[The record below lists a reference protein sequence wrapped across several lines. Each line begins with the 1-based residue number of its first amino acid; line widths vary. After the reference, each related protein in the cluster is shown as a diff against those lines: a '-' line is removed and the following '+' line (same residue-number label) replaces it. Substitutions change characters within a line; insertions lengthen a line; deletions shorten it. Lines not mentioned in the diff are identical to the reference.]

1 MERLLVSTAIE
12 ESWIDAEPMLFLGE
26 WCRHPSRRHRWED
39 LDIEVVPYHWSDR
52 AKVEGDRRYLDDLY
66 EVLLGELADELNERH
81 GVDHGIRYWRI
92 LLGPWLG
99 FVIQEIFDR
108 WETISA
114 AVSGFHVSG
123 TIVLEGLPDARTAY
137 DMADHLALTN
147 SWEWNHHLSSMIL
160 QGFTNVDCLPKAVA
174 DEPGFRLSWDP
185 VEPAGPMSLAHWLV
199 VAGSDL
205 LSRCTSS
212 TDALVINSGLRSLR
226 DELTLQRRLGQVPCL
241 RRVEQP
247 VCVAAE
253 SDQRGWSLG
262 EADPGSF
269 DSCVRKLVPWLLP
282 SAYLEGYGSLG
293 AQINRLRWP
302 ERPSVVFTSASHFYD
317 DVFKAWC
324 AEKVE
329 AGAPLVIGQH
339 GGHVGIGWSF
349 VHDHQMEIADR
360 FLSWGWEAAKDPKV
374 VPVGMLKAPVLPD
387 RPLDGDGRAVLI
399 LGNETAQLTSLTSS
413 ALSSQFNDY
422 LEELHTFAEELTEEV
437 RGELTVRLSRHDI
450 DWEVGERWRSR
461 HPEVALDDGHR
472 SVLDLLSETRLF
484 ITTNNG
490 TTFLESIYL
499 DVPTV
504 MFWDTGKW
512 GLTNLAIPVFAELR
526 AAGVFFDDPIDAARH
541 VSEIWDDVGS
551 WWENPA
557 VREAVASFS
566 VQFCRRSPD
575 VVDGVRSELASVS
588 GGR

>member
-1 MERLLVSTAIE
+1 
-12 ESWIDAEPMLFLGE
+12 
-26 WCRHPSRRHRWED
+26 
-39 LDIEVVPYHWSDR
+39 
-52 AKVEGDRRYLDDLY
+52 
-66 EVLLGELADELNERH
+66 
-81 GVDHGIRYWRI
+81 
-92 LLGPWLG
+92 
-99 FVIQEIFDR
+99 
-108 WETISA
+108 
-114 AVSGFHVSG
+114 
-123 TIVLEGLPDARTAY
+123 
-137 DMADHLALTN
+137 
-147 SWEWNHHLSSMIL
+147 
-160 QGFTNVDCLPKAVA
+160 
-174 DEPGFRLSWDP
+174 
-185 VEPAGPMSLAHWLV
+185 
-199 VAGSDL
+199 
-205 LSRCTSS
+205 
-212 TDALVINSGLRSLR
+212 
-226 DELTLQRRLGQVPCL
+226 

-247 VCVAAE
+247 VQAAVE

-269 DSCVRKLVPWLLP
+269 DFCIRKMVPWLLP

-349 VHDHQMEIADR
+349 VHDHQMEVADR
-360 FLSWGWEAAKDPKV
+360 FLSWGWEVATEPKV

-387 RPLDGDGRAVLI
+387 RHLDGDGRVVLI

-422 LEELHTFAEELTEEV
+422 LEELHTFVEELAEEV

-450 DWEVGERWRSR
+450 DWEVGGRWRSR
-461 HPEVALDDGHR
+461 HPEVVLDDGHR
-472 SVLDLLSETRLF
+472 PVLDLLSETRLF
-484 ITTNNG
+484 IATNNG

-504 MFWDTGKW
+504 MFWDTEKW
-512 GLTNLAIPVFAELR
+512 GLTSLALPAFAELR
-526 AAGVFFDDPIDAARH
+526 AAGVFFDDPISAARH
-541 VSEIWDDVGS
+541 VSEIWGDVGS
-551 WWENPA
+551 WWANPA
-557 VREAVASFS
+557 VREAIASFS
-566 VQFCRRSPD
+566 LQFCRQSPD
-575 VVDGVRSELASVS
+575 VVDGILSELASVA